1 MKKLSMVVLFSAMVF
16 SSQAQEENKEESE
29 EKKGGFKKE
38 NLFTGGSLTASFF
51 NGTTS
56 LGISP
61 YFGYSIN
68 RFVDVAVSVNV
79 NYTSQRDYYEYGD
92 KIRQTVYGPGAFVRL
107 YPVRFIFAQAQYEHN
122 FIKYR
127 YVPAD
132 NVNYLTSS
140 QKVDANSFLIGGG
153 YTSGREGKGST
164 FYYVS
169 ILWDISRLPESP
181 YVDGLQRPFPIIR
194 AGYNIALFQGERG
207 MSRRRSRRD
216 D

>member
-1 MKKLSMVVLFSAMVF
+1 MKKTAFSLLLVAIVF
-16 SSQAQEENKEESE
+16 TATAQSEKEDRETG
-29 EKKGGFKKE
+29 KGGFKKE
-38 NLFTGGSLTASFF
+38 NLFTGGSVSASFF

-68 RFVDVAVSVNV
+68 RFIDVAVSANL

-107 YPVRFIFAQAQYEHN
+107 YPVRFLFAQAQYEHN
-122 FIKYR
+122 FIKYT

-132 NVNYLTSS
+132 NVNYYTSS
-140 QKVDANSFLIGGG
+140 QRVDANSLLVGGG
-153 YTSGREGKGST
+153 YTSGREGTGST
-164 FYYVS
+164 YYYVS
-169 ILWDISRLPESP
+169 ILWDIAKVAESP

-194 AGYNIALFQGERG
+194 AGINIPLFQGEKDNG
-207 MSRRRSRRD
+207 YRRRRRG
-216 D
+216 